1 MDLKTY
7 FKLLF
12 HTTVTLLITLSAP
25 IALSIVLSNKVE
37 PWVTFVAALASS
49 LVTIY
54 FGIKYV
60 IFIVYK
66 KDIFKDM
73 F

>member
-25 IALSIVLSNKVE
+25 ITLSILLSNKVE
-37 PWVTFVAALASS
+37 PWVTVAALAPAT
-49 LVTIY
+49 VTIY